1 MKEITM
7 EIPARLSGVVDESLR
22 QVGRIHRR
30 KVAKRI
36 GTTFGSFAVL
46 AAAFLVFGFSNPALA
61 SEIPL
66 IGQIFKNVSQKAGQI
81 PANIE
86 EYGLAQLIDQ
96 TAAGV
101 EGYSLTATKAYSD
114 GYTVV
119 VGLELSAPEETLS
132 RFTLLDV
139 DRKGEEFPCDAAM
152 NGETAEV
159 DTVSPFT
166 WQGEKLLGAVKL
178 TVPESQ
184 RDAEKLDV
192 SFTLQG
198 LHGNTAPENTN
209 AVYEDVPGEFRLAFP
224 VTVDREHETSFTGGA
239 EDNGAK
245 VLAVLST
252 PAQTVITVEQPY
264 WGDVHPGIPEDG
276 SKGYPAL
283 YTADGTEIPRN
294 HGATL
299 DGGWRYDC
307 KQTQTADLY
316 FDGVP
321 AGETKVVLRF
331 CADNSYKEAGKL
343 AEFTIDL
350 EKKTV
355 TPAGTVIAATPTPNE
370 TQEVLES
377 LGFGEKQNGCQVGF
391 VEVYYGHNSRQITLN
406 FVTDKDVVTEQLR
419 VEVTDARGDLLLAS
433 DSTESGGENQAA
445 WVTMEEGPDMLSHY
459 VSGDLLFLSDPTAG
473 DLPLQGEEITTTIKD
488 LLTGEVLCTDT
499 RTLE

>member
-1 MKEITM
+1 MKEISL

-22 QVGRIHRR
+22 QVEQLHRR
-30 KVAKRI
+30 RMAKRI
-36 GTTFGSFAVL
+36 GTTFGSFAALV
-46 AAAFLVFGFSNPALA
+46 AAFLVFGFSNPALA

-66 IGQIFKNVSQKAGQI
+66 IGQIFKNVSQKTGQI

-86 EYGLAQLIDQ
+86 EYGLAQPINQ
-96 TAAGV
+96 TAAGT

-132 RFTLLDV
+132 RFTLLEV
-139 DRKGEEFPCDAAM
+139 DKKEDEFPCDAAM
-152 NGETAEV
+152 NGEEAEV

-166 WQGEKLLGAVKL
+166 WQEEKLIGAVKL

-192 SFTLQG
+192 AFTLRG
-198 LHGNTAPENTN
+198 LSGNTAPENTN
-209 AVYEDVPGEFRLAFP
+209 AVYEDVPGEFKLEFP
-224 VTVDREHETSFTGGA
+224 VTVDREHETSFTSGA

-252 PAQTVITVEQPY
+252 PAQTVITVERPY
-264 WGDVHPGIPEDG
+264 WGDVHPGIPGDG

-283 YTADGTEIPRN
+283 YTEDGTEIARN
-294 HGATL
+294 IGATW

-307 KQTQTADLY
+307 KETQTADLY

-331 CADNSYKEAGKL
+331 CADNSFKEADKL

-355 TPAGTVIAATPTPNE
+355 TPAGTVIAATPAPNV
-370 TQEVLES
+370 TQELLES
-377 LGFGEKQNGCQVGF
+377 LGRGEKQNGCQVWF
-391 VEVYYGHNSRQITLN
+391 AEVYYGNNSRQITLN

-419 VEVTDARGDLLLAS
+419 VEITDARGDLLLAS
-433 DSTESGGENQAA
+433 DSTESGGENQAE
-445 WVTMEEGPDMLSHY
+445 WTKIEEDPDMLSY
-459 VSGDLLFLSDPTAG
+459 YISGDLLFLPDPTAG
-473 DLPLQGEEITTTIKD
+473 TLPLQGEEITTTIKN
-488 LLTGEVLCTDT
+488 LATGEVLCTDT

>member
-22 QVGRIHRR
+22 QVGQLHRR

-46 AAAFLVFGFSNPALA
+46 VAAFLVFGFSNPALA

-66 IGQIFKNVSQKAGQI
+66 IGQIFKNVSQKTGQI

-86 EYGLAQLIDQ
+86 EYGLAQSVNQ
-96 TAAGV
+96 TAAGA
-101 EGYSLTATKAYSD
+101 EGCSLTATKAYSD

-119 VGLELSAPEETLS
+119 VGLELSAPEGYQEQYSYLESGDSASAVINGEEAEISTLS
-132 RFTLLDV
+132 LFTLENG
-139 DRKGEEFPCDAAM
+139 KWIAAADL
-152 NGETAEV
+152 E
-159 DTVSPFT
+159 
-166 WQGEKLLGAVKL
+166 
-178 TVPESQ
+178 VPESQ
-184 RDAEKLDV
+184 RGAETLDV
-192 SFTLQG
+192 SMTLG
-198 LHGNTAPENTN
+198 GFSGS
-209 AVYEDVPGEFRLAFP
+209 GEKASAEESDDRGIDGPFALEFP
-224 VTVDREHETSFTGGA
+224 VTVDREHETSFTSSA

-252 PAQTVITVEQPY
+252 PARTVITVEQPY
-264 WGDVHPGIPEDG
+264 WGYVHPSIPGDG
-276 SKGYPAL
+276 SKGRPAL
-283 YTADGTEIPRN
+283 YTADGTEIARN
-294 HGATL
+294 IDATW
-299 DGGWRYDC
+299 DGGWRYDS
-307 KQTQTADLY
+307 KETQTGDLY
-316 FDGVP
+316 FDGIP

-355 TPAGTVIAATPTPNE
+355 TPAGTVIAATPEPNA
-370 TQEVLES
+370 TQELLES
-377 LGFGEKQNGCQVGF
+377 LGFGEKQNGCQVAF
-391 VEVYYGHNSRQITLN
+391 VEVYYGHNSRHIDLN
-406 FVTDKDVVTEQLR
+406 FVTDKGVVAEQLR
-419 VEVTDARGDLLLAS
+419 VEVTDARGDLLLTS

-445 WVTMEEGPDMLSHY
+445 WMTMEEGPDMLSHY
-459 VSGDLLFLSDPTAG
+459 VSGDLLFLPDPTAG

-488 LLTGEVLCTDT
+488 LATGEVLCTDT